1 MMKLNK
7 DEMGSQ
13 AVGRTGSSTDPTRQP
28 TEALITDG
36 QSVDGQLTD
45 EQLFEKYRQSFTNS
59 QPFADSQRDISES
72 PQDFSE
78 PQRANTVGQQN
89 LFATLV
95 KRYERE
101 LYNYLRRF
109 LADAVMAEDVFQA
122 TFLQVHVKR
131 DMFESGRK
139 FRPWLY
145 TVATNQAI
153 DAQRRNR
160 RHRRLSLDQAYH
172 QGTDGQ
178 GREGAGSL
186 LDVVVGR
193 ESDPAL
199 TCEQME
205 HSQWIREAVTSLPE
219 PLQKAVQ
226 LVYFRGMKYADA
238 ASIMS
243 IPVGTVKS
251 RLHSAIRS
259 LGRSWEQHHTDH
271 RHTEHGHA

>member
-1 MMKLNK
+1 MLKRNK
-7 DEMGSQ
+7 DELNSMEHGGG
-13 AVGRTGSSTDPTRQP
+13 AVLSDPLTP
-28 TEALITDG
+28 
-36 QSVDGQLTD
+36 SVDESWAD
-45 EQLFEKYRQSFTNS
+45 ERLFEEYRKTDN
-59 QPFADSQRDISES
+59 
-72 PQDFSE
+72 
-78 PQRANTVGQQN
+78 QN

-101 LYNYLRRF
+101 LYNYLKRF
-109 LADAVMAEDVFQA
+109 LADGVMAEDVFQA

-131 DMFESGRK
+131 DLFESGRK

-160 RHRRLSLDQAYH
+160 RHQRLSLNQAYH
-172 QGTDGQ
+172 QGTSGA
-178 GREGAGSL
+178 ESAGSL

-199 TCEQME
+199 TCEQLE
-205 HSQWIREAVTSLPE
+205 HSQWIREAVTGLPE
-219 PLQKAVQ
+219 PLHKAVQ
-226 LVYFRGMKYADA
+226 LVYFRGMKYRDA
-238 ASIMS
+238 AKVMS

-259 LGRSWEQHHTDH
+259 LGKSWEN
-271 RHTEHGHA
+271 RHAASNP

>member
-7 DEMGSQ
+7 DEMSSQ
-13 AVGRTGSSTDPTRQP
+13 AVGRAGSSSDPTRQP
-28 TEALITDG
+28 TKALITDG
-36 QSVDGQLTD
+36 QFENGQLTD
-45 EQLFEKYRQSFTNS
+45 EQLFEKYRQSFT
-59 QPFADSQRDISES
+59 DSQRGI
-72 PQDFSE
+72 SE

-122 TFLQVHVKR
+122 TFLQVHIKR

-259 LGRSWEQHHTDH
+259 LGRSWEQ
-271 RHTEHGHA
+271 RHTKQRHA

>member
-7 DEMGSQ
+7 DEMGSLEMDR
-13 AVGRTGSSTDPTRQP
+13 ADSPSEPTGQDV
-28 TEALITDG
+28 EASI
-36 QSVDGQLTD
+36 TD
-45 EQLFEKYRQSFTNS
+45 EQLFEKYRRSFT
-59 QPFADSQRDISES
+59 DSIHSND
-72 PQDFSE
+72 
-78 PQRANTVGQQN
+78 QN
-89 LFATLV
+89 LFAILV

-109 LADAVMAEDVFQA
+109 LSDAVMAEDVFQA
-122 TFLQVHVKR
+122 TFLQVHIKR
-131 DMFESGRK
+131 DLFESGRK

-145 TVATNQAI
+145 TIATNQAI

-160 RHRRLSLDQAYH
+160 RHRRLSLDQSYH

-199 TCEQME
+199 TCEQLE

-226 LVYFRGMKYADA
+226 LVYFRGMKYRDA
-238 ASIMS
+238 ANIMS

-259 LGRSWEQHHTDH
+259 LGQSWEQ
-271 RHTEHGHA
+271 RHAKH